1 MIIVM
6 FELNLWYRNIL
17 KLLLFLLKMLKL
29 RWKIENGENCR
40 WEIDFVV
47 VKFGVLINEFFLIIN
62 YLSFMSLLIRGEKLG
77 KFVDKY
83 WKFIYYFVWYIIL
96 KMNFYFFNCEWRCV
110 VIIFEKVKLLK

>member
-47 VKFGVLINEFFLIIN
+47 VKFGVLINDFFFN
-62 YLSFMSLLIRGEKLG
+62 YKLF
-77 KFVDKY
+77 KFYEFVD
-83 WKFIYYFVWYIIL
+83 
-96 KMNFYFFNCEWRCV
+96 
-110 VIIFEKVKLLK
+110 